1 MPTEDRRPSLL
12 LPSSPVATAGANER
26 SRHSRKVT
34 RDIAALDFLQTI
46 PMRSESAVA
55 APLSTSELRLNDVT
69 SHDAVITAN
78 GPLTPGRGSGDAK
91 VEPLAGWR
99 LPGMAATVVHVPP
112 LFRYRFTTKF
122 PAASAVV
129 RRWEGVT
136 TQQGLLDA
144 RLFFSRGCGYPLA
157 TSTIINVRAQ
167 KAEDN

>member
-1 MPTEDRRPSLL
+1 MLAADSRPLL
-12 LPSSPVATAGANER
+12 LVPSPSASAGPSER

-34 RDIAALDFLQTI
+34 RDIAALDFLQSI
-46 PMRSESAVA
+46 PMRSESASEPPDVEQQSA
-55 APLSTSELRLNDVT
+55 AESALNATASATSAATQAAASD
-69 SHDAVITAN
+69 
-78 GPLTPGRGSGDAK
+78 P
-91 VEPLAGWR
+91 EPLAGRR

-136 TQQGLLDA
+136 AQQGLLDA

-157 TSTIINVRAQ
+157 TSTIINVQNCRSLHLAH
-167 KAEDN
+167 ALY